1 VKIENVNDVPISFE
15 FAQIKDNDPSKM
27 EGFLMEDVHIPLN
40 LRFVHLATE
49 EGDVMIRK

>member
-1 VKIENVNDVPISFE
+1 MS
-15 FAQIKDNDPSKM
+15 DNNPANM
-27 EGFLMEDVHIPLN
+27 EGFIMEDVHIPLN